1 MMKKIAAFL
10 VIASFLIAGCVKNK
24 NTACGF
30 TDSSLIAPTSEVDSL
45 FTLLKD
51 SAITASPS
59 AAGFYYSIQQH
70 GSGTA
75 IVNLCSSITVSYK
88 AMLFNGKVF
97 DSTATGQLASFQ
109 LGQVIAGWQKGLP
122 LIIKG
127 GDITLY
133 IPPTLGYGST
143 TVSDN
148 NGNVVIPGGS
158 YLIFQIHLADVQ

>member
-24 NTACGF
+24 NTSCGF

-45 FTLLKD
+45 FRLLKD

-59 AAGFYYSIQQH
+59 ATGFYYSIQQH

-75 IVNLCSSITVSYK
+75 IVNLCSNVVVSYK
-88 AMLFNGKVF
+88 AMLFNGTIF

-109 LGQVIAGWQKGLP
+109 LGQVITGWQKGLP
-122 LIIKG
+122 LIVKG

-133 IPPTLGYGST
+133 IPPTLAYGST
-143 TVSDN
+143 SVTDN
-148 NGNVVIPGGS
+148 NGHVVIPGGS
-158 YLIFQIHLADVQ
+158 YLKFQIHLVDVQ